1 MYGIDLPLISSIG
14 HKRWVNNEIN
24 LIFFLAYTIF
34 ATYLVLYIRT
44 TLYVEKILWLAI
56 KSYGLDSR

>member
-34 ATYLVLYIRT
+34 ATYLN
-44 TLYVEKILWLAI
+44 I
-56 KSYGLDSR
+56 KYKNGIICGENFVDGC